1 MKPFPFFLR
10 FFLSSRLYGD
20 IVMTII
26 DKEEREQRCEEDDV
40 VVPSV
45 RFDRLGRSVDQC

>member
-1 MKPFPFFLR
+1 
-10 FFLSSRLYGD
+10 
-20 IVMTII
+20 MTII

-40 VVPSV
+40 VVVPSV